1 MEIKKRNKGSTTDED
16 HEIAVVKAAA
26 WAWYQRGSR
35 SDGKPIVREFDA
47 AARLYSRRGQVMS
60 RFKHEDMVSN
70 MTKNCSSTSTHD
82 QDYDQYLDKSPIS
95 FTLSPTN
102 SDTSSSALLDRYEIQ
117 SISKRLECLII
128 DDRDNQAS
136 TNYYST
142 NSGGGDGG
150 GAIYYDGMY
159 NSGRLSAGDR
169 GRLKGTA
176 AASPREAGGRR
187 KTRTRKNKGLMYLVS
202 FRHGTMLCG
211 SKGDHVVEP
220 RVLGG
225 LRPMVRGS
233 VFGRTEVGPRAR

>member
-1 MEIKKRNKGSTTDED
+1 MVRTTDED

-26 WAWYQRGSR
+26 WAWYQRGSG

-47 AARLYSRRGQVMS
+47 AARLYSHRGQVMS
-60 RFKHEDMVSN
+60 RFKHEYMVSN
-70 MTKNCSSTSTHD
+70 MTKYCSTSTHD
-82 QDYDQYLDKSPIS
+82 DQDYQYLDKSPIS

-102 SDTSSSALLDRYEIQ
+102 SDTSSSVLLDSYEIQ

-136 TNYYST
+136 NNYYST
-142 NSGGGDGG
+142 NSGGGGGG
-150 GAIYYDGMY
+150 GAIYYDGVY

-176 AASPREAGGRR
+176 AALPREAGGRR
-187 KTRTRKNKGLMYLVS
+187 KTRKNKGLMYLIS